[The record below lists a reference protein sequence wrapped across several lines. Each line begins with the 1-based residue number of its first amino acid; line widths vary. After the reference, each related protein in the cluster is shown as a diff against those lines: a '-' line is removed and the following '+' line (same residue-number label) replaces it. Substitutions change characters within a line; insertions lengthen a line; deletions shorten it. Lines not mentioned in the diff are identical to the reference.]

1 MRKGSALLLAIACA
15 TGRGGSSPGGGPP
28 AGPSAN
34 PTAAATTAPP
44 PAESPALQPPALR
57 LPDTVR
63 PARYRPTLTL
73 VPDRDDFTGVMEI
86 DLDVLAA
93 TAVVWLNASE
103 LSIARAEARVAGGAL
118 RGRVLPQPKDLVG
131 IAFDRPLPAGDATLR
146 LEYSGRIS
154 RRDSAGIFQT
164 QEGGRWYVSTH
175 FEPIDARRAYPCFD
189 EPSFKVPWQLTLRI
203 KNGQRAF
210 ANTPV
215 ESEQDGADGFTT
227 VRFAPTRPLP
237 SYLTAFAV
245 GPWERIDA
253 GKTGQGKTA
262 IGVIVPQGQVPQAAW
277 AKEVTPQIVP
287 RLEEWFGIPYPFE
300 KLDLVAVPLARGAM
314 ENVGLVTYG
323 STLLLVP
330 PGQDSPAFRRAQAS
344 VSTHELAHMWFG
356 DLVTNSW
363 WDDVWLNEAFAT
375 WMTYK
380 TLESWH
386 PEWGAALDRV
396 GARGR
401 ALAADSLLT
410 ARRIRQPI
418 DSDDDMLNAFDT
430 ITYQKGASVIHM
442 FEQFVGPARFRSGV
456 QRYLKSHAYST
467 ATARDFLADVSAEAA
482 LDVQPAFS
490 TFLDQPGVPLVTVQ
504 LRCEP
509 GRRPRLDLSQERYL
523 PLGAEPTP
531 EQREQVWQVPVCVR
545 WTGGR
550 SCTLL
555 AAKSGATE
563 LAVARCPKDLIANAG
578 GAGYFHVSAH
588 EERLLSCGGRR
599 LVAAERLAALQDL
612 AALSRAGKL
621 GHGEV
626 LRVLPALATDPDRHV
641 VEATMTVATAVRDD
655 RLLQESD
662 LPRYRAWIR
671 EMYAARAQ
679 KLGWIPKRG
688 EDDEVKL
695 LRASLLKVLGHAADD
710 AEIVSQARARAQA
723 WLADRR
729 AVDPTLVPVAL
740 TVAAEHGD
748 RALFDAF
755 LSAARKEP
763 DRHYRLLLLEAL
775 GSFRDP
781 AIARDAMRVA
791 LSNEFPTREAITVV
805 YGATHSVESR
815 GAAYDFVRENFGE
828 LAGKLPSREAPGL
841 VAVGAALCDES
852 KRAEVETFFRERMA
866 GLPGGPRRYAQAV
879 ELLRTCAAFRAAQSP
894 AVARFFSAARA
905 SR

>member
-1 MRKGSALLLAIACA
+1 MKRASALLLAMACA
-15 TGRGGSSPGGGPP
+15 SGRGGSSPGG
-28 AGPSAN
+28 ATQAPSAN

-44 PAESPALQPPALR
+44 ASDSPALQPPALR

-63 PARYRPTLTL
+63 PVRYRPTLTL
-73 VPDRDDFTGVMEI
+73 VPDQDGFAGVIEI

-93 TAVVWLNASE
+93 TPVVWLNASD
-103 LSIARAEARVAGGAL
+103 LSVSRADARVAGAAL
-118 RGRVLPQPKDLVG
+118 RGRILPQPKDLVG
-131 IAFDRPLPAGDATLR
+131 IAFDRPLPAGEVTLR
-146 LEYSGRIS
+146 LEYSGRVS

-203 KNGQRAF
+203 KTGQRAF
-210 ANTPV
+210 ANAPT
-215 ESEQDGADGFTT
+215 ESEQEGADGFTT

-245 GPWERIDA
+245 GPWQRIDA
-253 GKTGQGKTA
+253 GKSGQGNTA
-262 IGVIVPQGQVPQAAW
+262 IGVVVPQDLVPQAAW
-277 AKEVTPQIVP
+277 AKELTPQIVP
-287 RLEEWFGIPYPFE
+287 RLEDWFGIAYPFE
-300 KLDLVAVPLARGAM
+300 KLDVLAVPLGRGAM

-330 PGQDSPAFRRAQAS
+330 PGQESPAFRRAQAS
-344 VSTHELAHMWFG
+344 VSTHEFSHMWFG

-363 WDDVWLNEAFAT
+363 WDDLWLNEAFAT

-386 PEWGAALDRV
+386 PEWGAALDRL

-401 ALAADSLLT
+401 ALAADSLLS

-418 DSDDDMLNAFDT
+418 ESDDDMLNAFDA

-456 QRYLKSHAYST
+456 QRYLRSHAYST
-467 ATARDFLADVSAEAA
+467 ATAREFLADVSAQAGV
-482 LDVQPAFS
+482 DVQAAFS
-490 TFLDQPGVPLVTVQ
+490 TFLDQAGVPLVTAH
-504 LRCEP
+504 LKCEP
-509 GRRPRLDLSQERYL
+509 GKRPRLDLTQERYV

-531 EQREQVWQVPVCVR
+531 EQREQIWQVPVCAR

-550 SCTLL
+550 TCALL
-555 AAKSGATE
+555 AAKAGSME
-563 LAVARCPKDLIANAG
+563 LEGTRCPKDLVANDG
-578 GAGYFHVSAH
+578 GAGYFHVSA
-588 EERLLSCGGRR
+588 EQQRLLAGSGRR
-599 LVAAERLAALQDL
+599 LVPAERLAALQDL

-621 GHGEV
+621 DHAEV
-626 LRVLPALATDPDRHV
+626 LRVVASLADDPARQVA
-641 VEATMTVATAVRDD
+641 EATMAVASAVRDD

-662 LPRYRAWIR
+662 LPRYRAWVR
-671 EMYAARAQ
+671 ELYAPRAR
-679 KLGWIPKRG
+679 KLGWTPRRG

-710 AEIVSQARARAQA
+710 PAVVAEARARTQA
-723 WLADRR
+723 WIADRR
-729 AVDPTLVPVAL
+729 AVDPALVSAAL
-740 TVAAEHGD
+740 TIAAEHGD

-755 LSAARKEP
+755 LSAARRET

-815 GAAYDFVRENFGE
+815 GAAYEFVRENFGE
-828 LAGKLPSREAPGL
+828 LAGKLPTREAAGL
-841 VAVGAALCDES
+841 VAVGSALCDES
-852 KRAEVETFFRERMA
+852 KRAEVEAFFRERMA
-866 GLPGGPRRYAQAV
+866 GLPGGPRRYAQAM
-879 ELLRTCAAFRAAQSP
+879 ELLRICAAFRAAQAP
-894 AVARFFSAARA
+894 AVSRFFSAARA